1 MKPPGLQ
8 PKVKSFLYNTY
19 CKPMGTYGFGLMSL
33 KSKTI
38 QQINISQNNLIR
50 YTLGIP
56 YKTHIK
62 NLIKALGIIDSE
74 TTYLM
79 EKCTTIKLLNHTEI
93 SKKVLIKNIEEKN
106 TNWWFY
112 KEISMICDRLKIE
125 PKELCYY
132 PDKIR
137 RKLEEEYYEG
147 NEIGQ
152 KIIE

>member
-1 MKPPGLQ
+1 
-8 PKVKSFLYNTY
+8 
-19 CKPMGTYGFGLMSL
+19 
-33 KSKTI
+33 
-38 QQINISQNNLIR
+38 
-50 YTLGIP
+50 
-56 YKTHIK
+56 
-62 NLIKALGIIDSE
+62 
-74 TTYLM
+74 M